1 MIIFCLYLKNSTYKI
16 SQFIKR
22 IFVVC
27 VRRGLL
33 KAKTVLLA
41 LLSQP
46 QEQLLAYSIFIYV
59 FIGSNTTF
67 DHNEEV

>member
-27 VRRGLL
+27 VRCGLL

-41 LLSQP
+41 LLSQ
-46 QEQLLAYSIFIYV
+46 EQLLAYSILIYV

-67 DHNEEV
+67 DHNKEV